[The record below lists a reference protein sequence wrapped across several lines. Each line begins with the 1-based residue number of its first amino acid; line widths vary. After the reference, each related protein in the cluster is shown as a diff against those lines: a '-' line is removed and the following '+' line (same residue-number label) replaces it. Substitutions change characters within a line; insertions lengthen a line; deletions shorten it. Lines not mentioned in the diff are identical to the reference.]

1 MPTRRLP
8 TTTVIDANLPDQV
21 YIANDDGE
29 MVDAPKSLGA
39 DGMLRVVARTARTGV
54 QEYYAADGRVVR
66 RYRPA
71 EEVFAPDSMASWSQ
85 QPVTLEHPPQMLDAT
100 NCRKYM
106 RGASGVQAWQD
117 GKFLM
122 QHLLVGDAEAVDA
135 VLKGT
140 HRQISN
146 GYFAQLDRAPGI
158 SPEGEPYDEVMRA
171 IRGNHVA
178 LVPRARGGADLQPRL
193 DSADGGG
200 VAGTKKTEERPMA
213 RMQLNGA
220 EREVPD
226 ALVDAIQA
234 ELSKAK
240 GESVAKVADS
250 EAKATTLQ
258 QQLDAEK
265 ANAAAL
271 KQQLEAAKAS
281 TVDEAA
287 VIAKHQA
294 RTEAEGAATK
304 HGVTVDAKDDTDA
317 IRRKVI
323 AKVQPAI
330 ALDGKDAAFVEGVF
344 RGLQALAP
352 ATAPTHA
359 RDAARSILPPVGAA
373 QTDAAP
379 TMTIEAVD
387 AQRRY
392 EQATS
397 HLRPI
402 GAHRD
407 SK

>member
-1 MPTRRLP
+1 MPRNLP
-8 TTTVIDANLPDQV
+8 TTTVIDAAQPDQV
-21 YIANDDGE
+21 YIANDNGE
-29 MVDAPKSLGA
+29 MVDAPKSLGP
-39 DGMLRVVARTARTGV
+39 DGMLRVVAKTARTGV

-66 RYRPA
+66 RYRPP
-71 EEVFAPDSMASWSQ
+71 EEVFHPDSLASWSQ
-85 QPVTLEHPPQMLDAT
+85 RPVTLEHPPQMLDAT
-100 NCRKYM
+100 NCRQHM
-106 RGASGVQAWQD
+106 RGATGVQAWQD

-122 QHLLVGDAEAVDA
+122 QHLLVSDAEAVDA
-135 VLKGT
+135 VLKGS

-158 SPEGEPYDEVMRA
+158 SPEGEPYDEVMRS
-171 IRGNHVA
+171 IRGNHTA

-193 DSADGGG
+193 DSAEPGG
-200 VAGTKKTEERPMA
+200 VAGSKKTEERPMA
-213 RMQLNGA
+213 KMMLNGA

-234 ELSKAK
+234 EISKGRGDGAAKIADAESKVARLEGELTAEKAK
-240 GESVAKVADS
+240 GA
-250 EAKATTLQ
+250 TLQ
-258 QQLDAEK
+258 QQLD
-265 ANAAAL
+265 
-271 KQQLEAAKAS
+271 AAKAS

-294 RTEAEGAATK
+294 RTEAEAAAQK

-330 ALDGKDAAFVEGVF
+330 ALDGKDSAFVEGVF

-352 ATAPTHA
+352 AAAPTTHA
-359 RDAARSILPPVGAA
+359 KDAARSILAPAPAA
-373 QTDAAP
+373 QADTAA
-379 TMTIEAVD
+379 TMTVEAVD
-387 AQRRY
+387 AQRLHQQR
-392 EQATS
+392 TS

-402 GAHRD
+402 GAHKD